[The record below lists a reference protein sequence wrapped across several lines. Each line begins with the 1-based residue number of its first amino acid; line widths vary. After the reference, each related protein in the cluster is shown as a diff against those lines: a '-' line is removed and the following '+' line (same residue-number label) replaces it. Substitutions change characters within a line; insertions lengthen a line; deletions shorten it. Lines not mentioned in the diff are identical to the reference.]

1 MLVRDWKLLARSQ
14 QPPARPVAQNSK
26 ALGLLGRD
34 WKLLGRGQQPPAGPL
49 ARGSK
54 CATVAEKKPRRL
66 QQSTAVE
73 GARATG
79 TRLRVCN
86 CRQKHAQG
94 PRATNRRREGFGRV
108 RADLGVAKV

>member
-1 MLVRDWKLLARSQ
+1 MILRKNKPTRLE
-14 QPPARPVAQNSK
+14 QP
-26 ALGLLGRD
+26 
-34 WKLLGRGQQPPAGPL
+34 
-49 ARGSK
+49 
-54 CATVAEKKPRRL
+54 
-66 QQSTAVE
+66 TAVE

-94 PRATNRRREGFGRV
+94 PRASNRRREGFGRV